1 MPSVTIRNVDPEV
14 HRRLRIRAAMN
25 GRSMEGEIR
34 AILSIAAMRANR
46 EKPAETDDSGRVING
61 VGAVQSSTEDGDIAL
76 TKNDAI
82 AKVRKIIR
90 EQQTEDA
97 A

>member
-34 AILSIAAMRANR
+34 AILTIAATRANR
-46 EKPAETDDSGRVING
+46 EKSAETDNSGRVVNG
-61 VGAVQSSTEDGDIAL
+61 AGAVQSSTEEADIAL